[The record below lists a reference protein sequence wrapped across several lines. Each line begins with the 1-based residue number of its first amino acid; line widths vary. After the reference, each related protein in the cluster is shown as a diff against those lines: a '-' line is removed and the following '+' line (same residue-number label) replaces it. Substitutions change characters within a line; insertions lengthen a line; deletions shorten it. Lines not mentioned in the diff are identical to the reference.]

1 MWKSIGKF
9 ETAYNEWCFY
19 LWRNDEQQSNSAP
32 RAHRGGEESK
42 PEIATVI
49 TGFDSG
55 LMYVRLVGR
64 QSGTERYFCPTASVL
79 PSQYLL
85 SDCFGFTESVPF
97 LQLNLLGVCSGGCGG
112 EVGEALGTFKPK
124 IVLLDV
130 MKQWMEEG
138 FLHVYWFTNK
148 SFEIKWCHLI
158 CTWDFSWNFTGLYVN
173 PLKTKRRLL

>member
-85 SDCFGFTESVPF
+85 FDCFGFTQSVPS
-97 LQLNLLGVCSGGCGG
+97 V
-112 EVGEALGTFKPK
+112 
-124 IVLLDV
+124 
-130 MKQWMEEG
+130 
-138 FLHVYWFTNK
+138 
-148 SFEIKWCHLI
+148 
-158 CTWDFSWNFTGLYVN
+158 
-173 PLKTKRRLL
+173 RLLRFYPVSTFPPVKSTRCLFRRVRGWSGRSLGNLQTKNCSFGCHETVDGRGLFTCILVYKQILWDKMVPFNLHMGF